1 MNNNN
6 VKSKSGSHECHDWL
20 SKQPIGHEF
29 TFIELYH
36 DINKDRSQE
45 LSMGV
50 VTGFIARAKRMGMI
64 EVIGSVKVL
73 AKRKP
78 IFKYRYVKKVDWKF
92 KPPGIGSHP
101 GREIMGRK
109 HDKIDTPESL
119 GQLIQ
124 DVDANIKSKGD
135 ITRGVAET
143 LGIPVVDMP
152 VSERKHDDMAGLPM
166 LEAEIEYDQGSL
178 SDQLVNLAIQVNA
191 LENRPTK
198 SLSDYSTD
206 ELISE
211 LKTRLK

>member
-78 IFKYRYVKKVDWKF
+78 IFKYRYVKNVDWKF

-101 GREIMGRK
+101 GREIMGHK
-109 HDKIDTPESL
+109 HDTAEGI
-119 GQLIQ
+119 GNLIQ
-124 DVDANIKSKGD
+124 QVDASI
-135 ITRGVAET
+135 VASDGGLHSSPEP
-143 LGIPVVDMP
+143 LRKEDYYPQL
-152 VSERKHDDMAGLPM
+152 ER
-166 LEAEIEYDQGSL
+166 EIEYDQGSL
-178 SDQLVNLAIQVNA
+178 SDQLINLAIKVND
-191 LENRPTK
+191 LENRPVKT
-198 SLSDYSTD
+198 LSDYSTND
-206 ELISE
+206 LIEE
-211 LKTRLK
+211 LKKRVK